1 MRVTVNFDK
10 IEIKETNTV
19 GTVKI
24 VMLKGEKGDPG
35 TNDYSQAE
43 NKPSV
48 QGVTLEGDRTLDDLG
63 AASKVSLETTK
74 TYLEEKISTNETNI
88 SKVTVDVEAIKV
100 EYITKAVSDL
110 LYYYKKNETYTQAEV
125 NQLISAIPKF
135 SIQVVDELPSSDISD
150 TTVYLLK
157 TSTTESG
164 NLYTEYIYVD
174 GWETLGTQTLD
185 LSGYATINITNSISE
200 SLMALITSF
209 NNHNH
214 DSRYYTEDEIDTI
227 KNSIDSDLSK
237 KLDSGKIFTLSG
249 YLNGTSSSNSF
260 MFEKTYNKIPYLI
273 AAQIQLSSNVWSD
286 LRQDTNITRIENNT
300 NSVNVI
306 KTSAAALENYMVRFA
321 FYVPQ
326 L

>member
-1 MRVTVNFDK
+1 
-10 IEIKETNTV
+10 
-19 GTVKI
+19 
-24 VMLKGEKGDPG
+24 
-35 TNDYSQAE
+35 
-43 NKPSV
+43 
-48 QGVTLEGDRTLDDLG
+48 
-63 AASKVSLETTK
+63 
-74 TYLEEKISTNETNI
+74 
-88 SKVTVDVEAIKV
+88 
-100 EYITKAVSDL
+100 
-110 LYYYKKNETYTQAEV
+110 
-125 NQLISAIPKF
+125 
-135 SIQVVDELPSSDISD
+135 
-150 TTVYLLK
+150 
-157 TSTTESG
+157 
-164 NLYTEYIYVD
+164 
-174 GWETLGTQTLD
+174 
-185 LSGYATINITNSISE
+185 
-200 SLMALITSF
+200 MALTTSF

-260 MFEKTYNKIPYLI
+260 MFEKTYNTIPYLI